1 MVRSILHWPHDAQEK
16 ALLWTSQAWR
26 AKVHESYNGMTDL
39 LGENTCE
46 QLMAPLYS
54 ALPNESAPGGGQ
66 GERGGR
72 GGEMGALP
80 SHLGA
85 INIYGERTHLPEG
98 CHTSVALYPRKHML
112 HFTKFIRPA
121 IFGISLCQTCPQLL
135 LGIMAIVISPWFLQ
149 GAQRVAGPP

>member
-1 MVRSILHWPHDAQEK
+1 MSQPQVEVKEK
-16 ALLWTSQAWR
+16 EGA
-26 AKVHESYNGMTDL
+26 
-39 LGENTCE
+39 
-46 QLMAPLYS
+46 
-54 ALPNESAPGGGQ
+54 
-66 GERGGR
+66 R

-80 SHLGA
+80 SPLGA